1 MKIGILK
8 ENDTE
13 KRVAMLPDGVA
24 ALVKLKA
31 TVLVES
37 GAGLDASVSDDA
49 YKEAGATVSKRENVK
64 KESDVL
70 LMIHGPEKKEI
81 LGMKEGQVV
90 VAAVNPLTNHETVKS
105 FAESGVSMFSLDV
118 IPRTSRAQAIQAS
131 DPAPVTFV

>member
-31 TVLVES
+31 SVLVET
-37 GAGLDASVSDDA
+37 GAGSGASVSDDA
-49 YKEAGATVSKRENVK
+49 YKEAGASVSKRENVK

-81 LGMKEGQVV
+81 MGMKEGQVV
-90 VAAVNPLTNHETVKS
+90 VAAVNPFK
-105 FAESGVSMFSLDV
+105 
-118 IPRTSRAQAIQAS
+118 
-131 DPAPVTFV
+131 